1 MRIVIVGAGI
11 AGMATA
17 WALTKAGHAVT
28 LVEQAPALPNPLAAS
43 GDHHRLIRRAYGG
56 ADGYALMMDEAYE
69 AWEALWAD
77 LGVSHYEE
85 TGILA
90 TCLREGDA
98 ADAMRAGLDRLG
110 TPYERL
116 SPADAAERFPYLD
129 AQSLAYAVLTPDGG
143 VLMSREIAHDLCAW
157 LVANGVA
164 LRLDT
169 RAVRIDVDAGRV
181 ETEAGEVF
189 EGDRVVVGA
198 GAWALSLLPCLADAL
213 TSYRTYVAYLHPPA
227 DLRAAWA
234 TAPGFVSTGGLIDGY
249 VLPPVRGAG
258 LKIGAAFT
266 KTATTDPSSGRG
278 TTQEEGEILRDAFA
292 PPFARIAEY
301 GIREVVSCVYTFTAD
316 ERFLSRR
323 IGRTLVVSACSGH
336 GYKFGAAVGRRVAAA
351 VESDG
356 ADALAAWLA
365 GEAPRAVA

>member
-28 LVEQAPALPNPLAAS
+28 LLEQAPALPNPLAAS

-56 ADGYALMMDEAYE
+56 ADGYALMMDEAFE

-90 TCLREGDA
+90 TCLRPGDT
-98 ADAMRAGLDRLG
+98 ADALRAGLDRIG
-110 TPYERL
+110 TPYQRL
-116 SPADAAERFPYLD
+116 APAEAAERFPFLD
-129 AQSLAYAVLTPDGG
+129 AASLSYAVLTRNGG
-143 VLMSREIAHDLCAW
+143 VLLSREIARDLSAW
-157 LVANGVA
+157 LVANGVD

-169 RAVRIDVDAGRV
+169 RVARVDCAAGRV
-181 ETEAGEVF
+181 ETAAGEVL
-189 EGDRVVVGA
+189 EGDTVVVCA
-198 GAWALSLLPCLADAL
+198 GAWVLSLAPSLADAL
-213 TSYRTYVAYLHPPA
+213 TSYRTYVAYLDPPQ

-249 VLPPVRGAG
+249 LLPPVRGTG

-266 KTATTDPSSGRG
+266 KVPTSDPSSGRA
-278 TTQEEGEILRDAFA
+278 TTQEEGEILLHAFA

-301 GIREVVSCVYTFTAD
+301 GIREVASCVYAFTAD

-323 IGRTLVVSACSGH
+323 TGRTWVVSACSGH

-351 VESDG
+351 LEGDG
-356 ADALAAWLA
+356 EDRLAAWLA